1 VLAACHVVDR
11 AGRLLPARSPER
23 RPWTP
28 VHSASAAARAQRFQA
43 SAERFFSASERY
55 AIQRRED
62 ERAADLRRLREK
74 AEEEV
79 VRLREQERRLLN
91 CR

>member
-1 VLAACHVVDR
+1 MDR

-43 SAERFFSASERY
+43 SAELFFSASERY
-55 AIQRRED
+55 VIQRRED
-62 ERAADLRRLREK
+62 ERAADLRRLRKK

-91 CR
+91 RR